1 MIEEV
6 DLHQILS
13 YYTAC
18 ETLAESRFS
27 KMSSD
32 RRARIATWCAA
43 IMESLEGE
51 QISNSDLHLILG
63 SLAGLAVWEE
73 KIPDGINK
81 YDLRGHA
88 RNLMIG
94 AFERGCDGIPT
105 LD

>member
-1 MIEEV
+1 MSEV
-6 DLHQILS
+6 IDLHQLLIYL
-13 YYTAC
+13 TAC

-81 YDLRGHA
+81 NDLRDHA

>member
-1 MIEEV
+1 MVRRDYGIPRRRT
-6 DLHQILS
+6 DLEFRS
-13 YYTAC
+13 APDTGFASWAC
-18 ETLAESRFS
+18 
-27 KMSSD
+27 
-32 RRARIATWCAA
+32 
-43 IMESLEGE
+43 G
-51 QISNSDLHLILG
+51 ILG

-81 YDLRGHA
+81 NDLRDHA

>member
-1 MIEEV
+1 MPEEIY
-6 DLHQILS
+6 LHQLVS
-13 YYTAC
+13 YFTAC

-32 RRARIATWCAA
+32 RRARVATWCAA

-63 SLAGLAVWEE
+63 SLAGLAVWDE

-81 YDLRGHA
+81 NDLRDHA

-94 AFERGCDGIPT
+94 PFERGCDGIPT

>member
-1 MIEEV
+1 MPEEIN
-6 DLHQILS
+6 LYQPLS
-13 YYTAC
+13 YFTAC

-51 QISNSDLHLILG
+51 QVSNSDLHLILG
-63 SLAGLAVWEE
+63 SLAGLAVWDE

-81 YDLRGHA
+81 NDLRDHA

-94 AFERGCDGIPT
+94 AFGRGCDGIPT

>member
-1 MIEEV
+1 
-6 DLHQILS
+6 
-13 YYTAC
+13 
-18 ETLAESRFS
+18 
-27 KMSSD
+27 MSSD

-81 YDLRGHA
+81 TTSATTHA
-88 RNLMIG
+88 
-94 AFERGCDGIPT
+94 T
-105 LD
+105 

>member
-1 MIEEV
+1 MPEEI
-6 DLHQILS
+6 DLHQLLI
-13 YYTAC
+13 YFTAC

-51 QISNSDLHLILG
+51 QVSNSDLHLILG

-73 KIPDGINK
+73 KIPDGKNEN
-81 YDLRGHA
+81 DLRDYA

>member
-1 MIEEV
+1 
-6 DLHQILS
+6 
-13 YYTAC
+13 
-18 ETLAESRFS
+18 
-27 KMSSD
+27 
-32 RRARIATWCAA
+32 
-43 IMESLEGE
+43 MESLEGE

-81 YDLRGHA
+81 NDLRDHA

>member
-1 MIEEV
+1 
-6 DLHQILS
+6 
-13 YYTAC
+13 
-18 ETLAESRFS
+18 
-27 KMSSD
+27 MSSD

-63 SLAGLAVWEE
+63 SPAGLAVWEE
-73 KIPDGINK
+73 KIPNGINEN
-81 YDLRGHA
+81 DLRDHA